1 MVVTLKKI
9 MFNRL
14 FGTDV
19 YLKETV
25 DMLFPVLHLNM
36 SCLSITVLPA
46 SGKPYVRIYLLGVRE
61 VGVE

>member
-1 MVVTLKKI
+1 